1 MKWATL
7 LIGLFVA
14 ANGHEDSED
23 PDHTHGKNANIS
35 QKLVSSSITV
45 LVFKKFSET
54 HILREINFV
63 KVKA

>member
-23 PDHTHGKNANIS
+23 PDHTHGKNVNILPKS
-35 QKLVSSSITV
+35 LHNHNFDVQ
-45 LVFKKFSET
+45 
-54 HILREINFV
+54 EIFCNTNFT
-63 KVKA
+63 

>member
-23 PDHTHGKNANIS
+23 PDHTHGKNAKILPKNLSPPQS
-35 QKLVSSSITV
+35 QFWYS
-45 LVFKKFSET
+45 
-54 HILREINFV
+54 RNFL
-63 KVKA
+63 

>member
-35 QKLVSSSITV
+35 QKLVSLTTV
-45 LVFKKFSET
+45 LVFKKFSVT
-54 HILREINFV
+54 HILREINFG